1 MSKMKFGIIDDKYI
15 QENIDDIVN
24 LMTEVLPEKSSN
36 SRNWRRNLKKEGSSE
51 NLSYIGF
58 AILNK
63 FKHIYNDY
71 GKRVDA
77 VYDREDLLDAREK
90 REENALLKQID
101 INKNWRDITTA
112 MREKL
117 ISETSREEYEYF
129 LDESG
134 LSKHSSYF
142 SL

>member
-1 MSKMKFGIIDDKYI
+1 MKFGIIDDKYI

-24 LMTEVLPEKSSN
+24 LMTEVVPEKSSN
-36 SRNWRRNLKKEGSSE
+36 SRNWRRNLKKEGASE

-71 GKRVDA
+71 GKRIDS
-77 VYDREDLLDAREK
+77 VYHREDLLDEREK
-90 REENALLKQID
+90 REENDLLKQID
-101 INKNWRDITTA
+101 INKNWRDINSAT
-112 MREKL
+112 REFA
-117 ISETSREEYEYF
+117 ISGTSRDEYEQF

-134 LSKHSSYF
+134 LSKYSSYYG
-142 SL
+142 L

>member
-1 MSKMKFGIIDDKYI
+1 MKFGIIDDKYI

-24 LMTEVLPEKSSN
+24 LMTEVVPEKSSN
-36 SRNWRRNLKKEGSSE
+36 SRNWRRNLKKEGASE

-71 GKRVDA
+71 GKRIDS
-77 VYDREDLLDAREK
+77 VYHREDLLDEREK

-101 INKNWRDITTA
+101 INKNWRDINSAT
-112 MREKL
+112 REFA
-117 ISETSREEYEYF
+117 ISGTSRDEYEQF

-134 LSKHSSYF
+134 LSKYSSYYG
-142 SL
+142 L

>member
-15 QENIDDIVN
+15 QENVDDIVN
-24 LMTEVLPEKSSN
+24 LMTDVMPEKASN
-36 SRNWRRNLKKEGSSE
+36 SRNWRFNLKKEGVSE

-71 GKRVDA
+71 EKRVDA
-77 VYDREDLLDAREK
+77 VYDREDLLDEREK
-90 REENALLKQID
+90 REANALIKQID
-101 INKNWRDITTA
+101 INKKWRDINSVL
-112 MREKL
+112 RDKL
-117 ISETSREEYEYF
+117 ISETSKDEYEYF

-134 LSKHSSYF
+134 LSKHTSYYG
-142 SL
+142 L